1 MHQTIFE
8 GHIYTLC
15 GEVLAVTSRLT
26 RLRGP
31 RLGGAKCAASW

>member
-15 GEVLAVTSRLT
+15 GEVLAVTSRL
-26 RLRGP
+26 RGP